1 MESSSG
7 TYKIGDPLDEN
18 PEIAGLLDAVKKVFK
33 SGTAYYDTLIAN
45 IRLSHH
51 AMKRHC
57 ESGRAITR
65 RKRTQS

>member
-7 TYKIGDPLDEN
+7 TYKICDPLDEN
-18 PEIAGLLDAVKKVFK
+18 PEIAGLLVKKVFK